1 MSTQDLRKEQIAL
14 LRFEKELT
22 EKAKDL
28 AAGRKITPA
37 AFAAGLAS
45 LTWAGNA
52 AAEKLGSDAPA
63 QVAVSAKNIINDCG
77 NVTAET
83 LVSLAEVVQKGHE
96 VVEKMAVDAS
106 FNILQVGGGTGEGDK
121 GKPVEMVLSA
131 IIGM

>member
-1 MSTQDLRKEQIAL
+1 MRTKDLRKEQIAL

-22 EKAKDL
+22 QKAKDL

-63 QVAVSAKNIINDCG
+63 QVAVDAKNILAQSGDISG
-77 NVTAET
+77 EV
-83 LVSLAEVVQKGHE
+83 LVSLAEVVSKGHA

-106 FNILQVGGGTGEGDK
+106 FLILQASGGPKKD
-121 GKPVEMVLSA
+121 PPQVVELFKS
-131 IIGM
+131 ILGLG